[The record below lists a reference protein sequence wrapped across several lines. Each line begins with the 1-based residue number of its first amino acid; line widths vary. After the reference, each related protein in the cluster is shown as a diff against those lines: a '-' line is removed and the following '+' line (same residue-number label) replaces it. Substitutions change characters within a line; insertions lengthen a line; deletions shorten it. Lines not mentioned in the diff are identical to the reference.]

1 MKLNELV
8 AGFANTA
15 STQEITG
22 IVVDSRQVQKNN
34 AFIAVAGKTGHG
46 LAHGEQALALGATAI
61 IYDPAAGGAALAIA
75 LENRGVTLIAIA
87 DLHSK
92 LADIAAHFYQYP
104 AKSLTIIGITGT
116 NGKTSCSQ
124 FLAQLLPD
132 TVVIGTLGWG
142 SWGQMQSTGYTTPNA
157 LVLQQILAKSLA
169 LGKTNV
175 VMEVSSHSIPE
186 GRIEH
191 TLFKG
196 AVFTNLSRDHLDYH
210 GSMEA
215 YFAAK
220 LALFQRPE
228 LAFAVINQDDE
239 YGQKIIAELA
249 PSVRLWTFS
258 VNPSG
263 FKNLKDLEYQH
274 ISAKNIHCSINGIGF
289 EVCCGNESA
298 TINSHLYGT
307 FNVENLLAVIT
318 TLLALGFDLATAAQ
332 KVMAL
337 KPVVGRMEQFGG
349 KDKPSVFVDFAHT
362 PDALEKALASLKQ
375 HKPQKLWLVFGCGGN
390 RDQGKRALMGAVA
403 QQWADNIVLTDD
415 NPRLEDGQVI
425 ISDILTGCQ
434 TDKVTV
440 MRDRATAIAYAIK
453 QAALGDCVLIA
464 GKGHETYQE
473 ICGVQT
479 PFSDQAVVQQVLQLP

>member
-8 AGFANTA
+8 AAFVTIKSA
-15 STQEITG
+15 QEITG
-22 IVVDSRQVQKNN
+22 IAVDSRQVQKNN
-34 AFIAVAGKTGHG
+34 AFFAVARETGHG
-46 LAHGEQALALGATAI
+46 LAHGEQALALGASAI
-61 IYDPAAGGAALAIA
+61 IYDPAAGGAAFATA

-87 DLHSK
+87 DLQSK
-92 LADIAAHFYQYP
+92 LATLAAHFYGDP

-124 FLAQLLPD
+124 FLAQILPD
-132 TVVIGTLGWG
+132 TMVIGTLGWG

-169 LGKTNV
+169 LSKTNV
-175 VMEVSSHSIPE
+175 VMEVSSHSVPE

-210 GSMEA
+210 GTMDD
-215 YFAAK
+215 YFHAK

-228 LAFAVINQDDE
+228 LAFAVINQDDA
-239 YGQKIIAELA
+239 YGEKIIAALS
-249 PSVRLWTFS
+249 PTVQLWTFS
-258 VNPSG
+258 KTAQTAENCV
-263 FKNLKDLEYQH
+263 L
-274 ISAKNIHCSINGIGF
+274 AKNPYCDITGIGF
-289 EVCCGNESA
+289 EACYAGQSVKIRS
-298 TINSHLYGT
+298 SLYGA
-307 FNVENLLAVIT
+307 FNIENLLAVIT

-332 KVMAL
+332 KIMAL

-362 PDALEKALASLKQ
+362 PDALEKALASVKQ
-375 HKPQKLWLVFGCGGN
+375 HQPQKLWVVFGCGGN
-390 RDQGKRALMGAVA
+390 RDQGKRALMGGIA
-403 QQWADNIVLTDD
+403 QKWADNIILTDD
-415 NPRLEDGQVI
+415 NPRFEDSQAI
-425 ISDILTGCQ
+425 LSDILAGCQ

-440 MRDRATAIAYAIK
+440 ISDRAAAIAYAIE
-453 QAALGDCVLIA
+453 QAAAGDCVLIA
-464 GKGHETYQE
+464 GKGHEAYQE

-479 PFSDQAVVQQVLQLP
+479 PFSDQAVVQQALQLP